1 MNPQTYTAP
10 QEQQEA
16 PASFAAILPL
26 LLFLLIFIGTG
37 VSLSLAGVDMAF
49 YQLSA
54 TVAIL
59 PAIALALMQGRARLS
74 KKITIFLTGVGEIN
88 IITMCMI
95 YLLAGGFAATATAI
109 GSVDATVNFG
119 LSLVPPAFILPG
131 LFLIGAFVSTAMGT
145 SMGTVAA
152 ITPIAL
158 GVAAQT
164 SIEVPVLMGVVLG
177 GAMFGDNLSMISDT
191 TIAATRTQGCEMG
204 DKFRMNFLIVLPA
217 ALLTVAL
224 LWFSASGGTE
234 VTLHDFELIR
244 VLPYIAVLVLA
255 LTGLNAFI
263 VLATGILLSGLVGLF
278 CGTPGADG
286 QIVPYSLLRWGQDIY
301 KGFTGM
307 TDFVLYIVT
316 PCVMIQAF
324 QRPFD
329 TALAGIFMQ
338 AVLFAVFTTAIA
350 WLLARVDGLARRLA
364 GKSGG
369 KGSSRVGESCIAL
382 LASLADIC
390 TANNTVAIILTG
402 GLAREIALKNGID
415 PRRSASLLDIFS
427 CVFQGLIPWA
437 AQLLLAGSLAK
448 ISPLEI
454 TINNWYCMLLA
465 VAGILAIIL
474 GLPRIK
480 ARSTEA

>member
-177 GAMFGDNLSMISDT
+177 FLAVTTQSLYVGMMLHTAYNSFLVLISFTLGGAADVAGLTETGSMLEIVGGATGVIALGVEALIAGGILVAILRGVYLRRAREEGLEPVPKSPMPMDGVQIVVLIS
-191 TIAATRTQGCEMG
+191 
-204 DKFRMNFLIVLPA
+204 
-217 ALLTVAL
+217 ALVTVAFL
-224 LWFSASGGTE
+224 
-234 VTLHDFELIR
+234 
-244 VLPYIAVLVLA
+244 Y
-255 LTGLNAFI
+255 
-263 VLATGILLSGLVGLF
+263 
-278 CGTPGADG
+278 
-286 QIVPYSLLRWGQDIY
+286 GQD
-301 KGFTGM
+301 
-307 TDFVLYIVT
+307 VLSL
-316 PCVMIQAF
+316 M
-324 QRPFD
+324 
-329 TALAGIFMQ
+329 G
-338 AVLFAVFTTAIA
+338 VL
-350 WLLARVDGLARRLA
+350 
-364 GKSGG
+364 K
-369 KGSSRVGESCIAL
+369 
-382 LASLADIC
+382 
-390 TANNTVAIILTG
+390 
-402 GLAREIALKNGID
+402 
-415 PRRSASLLDIFS
+415 
-427 CVFQGLIPWA
+427 
-437 AQLLLAGSLAK
+437 
-448 ISPLEI
+448 
-454 TINNWYCMLLA
+454 
-465 VAGILAIIL
+465 
-474 GLPRIK
+474 
-480 ARSTEA
+480 

>member
-224 LWFSASGGTE
+224 LWFAASGGTE

-278 CGTPGADG
+278 CGIPGADG

-307 TDFVLYIVT
+307 NEIMVLSMLIGGLGELIRYH
-316 PCVMIQAF
+316 
-324 QRPFD
+324 
-329 TALAGIFMQ
+329 GG
-338 AVLFAVFTTAIA
+338 IA

-474 GLPRIK
+474 GLPLIK

>member
-1 MNPQTYTAP
+1 METLEKKGKGSAL
-10 QEQQEA
+10 
-16 PASFAAILPL
+16 LPF
-26 LLFLLIFIGTG
+26 LLFIVIYLGAGLYFQAQG
-37 VSLSLAGVDMAF
+37 VEMAF
-49 YQLSA
+49 YQFPSVTAMFIALLLAFCQGKGTIDQKFTVFAKGAANENVLTMLMIYILAGAFS
-54 TVAIL
+54 TVAS
-59 PAIALALMQGRARLS
+59 AM
-74 KKITIFLTGVGEIN
+74 
-88 IITMCMI
+88 
-95 YLLAGGFAATATAI
+95 GG
-109 GSVDATVNFG
+109 VDATVNLG
-119 LSLVPPAFILPG
+119 LSVIPVHFLAAGVFVISAFMG
-131 LFLIGAFVSTAMGT
+131 TATGT
-145 SMGTVAA
+145 SMGTISA
-152 ITPIAL
+152 IVPIAV
-158 GVAAQT
+158 GVAEKGGLSLPLFLGAC
-164 SIEVPVLMGVVLG
+164 VG

-278 CGTPGADG
+278 CGIPGADG

-307 TDFVLYIVT
+307 NEIMVLSMLIGGLGELIRYH
-316 PCVMIQAF
+316 
-324 QRPFD
+324 
-329 TALAGIFMQ
+329 GG
-338 AVLFAVFTTAIA
+338 IA